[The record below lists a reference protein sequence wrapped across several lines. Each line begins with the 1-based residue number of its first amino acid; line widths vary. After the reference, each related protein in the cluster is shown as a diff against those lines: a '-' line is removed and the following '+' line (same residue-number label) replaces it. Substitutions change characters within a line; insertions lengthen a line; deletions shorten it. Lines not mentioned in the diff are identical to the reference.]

1 MLFTMV
7 CVAVITYM
15 KPFKTFYVNVLE
27 VFTHVTILL
36 LFIIASTNRFEVCVL
51 VYITQVHTTHTGSS
65 V

>member
-7 CVAVITYM
+7 CVAVITYT
-15 KPFKTFYVNVLE
+15 KPFKTCYVNVLE

-36 LFIIASTNRFEVCVL
+36 LFIIASTNRFKVCVL
-51 VYITQVHTTHTGSS
+51 VYITQVRTTHTGSS